1 MFDHILLPLDGSPLA
16 ECVLPHAVALAK
28 AFKSRLTLLRVVF
41 QKRSENQQSIVNP
54 MDWQMLKSEA
64 DAYLKSV
71 QSRLENVDVQSEPY
85 VMEGNPAQQIIDYTR
100 DEQVDLIVMSSHG
113 KGGLSEWNINSVVQK
128 VLYRAFVPVMLIRA
142 YHASP
147 EPLTGLTYD
156 RILLPLDGSKRA
168 ECSLPLAKSI
178 GAVQDAKIYLTH
190 IVEEP
195 ILPTQTPLSKEDREL
210 IHRLTEINV
219 NEAERYLNMIKDQF
233 EGIDTQTI
241 IETSSKTNIAL
252 HNIVERDNIDLVILS
267 AHGYSG
273 ENRWPYGNITLNFI
287 AYGTT
292 PLIIIQ
298 DLSEDEIAKTLAE
311 KYATQSKGH

>member
-1 MFDHILLPLDGSPLA
+1 MFDHILLPLDGSALA

-41 QKRSENQQSIVNP
+41 PKKSENQQSIVNP

-71 QSRLENVDVQSEPY
+71 QLRLDDVGVQSEIC

-100 DEQVDLIVMSSHG
+100 DEKVDLIVMSSHG

-147 EPLTGLTYD
+147 EPLEGLTYD

-178 GAVQDAKIYLTH
+178 GAVQHAKIYLTH

-195 ILPTQTPLSKEDREL
+195 ILPNQTPLSKEDRDL
-210 IHRLTEINV
+210 IKRLTEIKV
-219 NEAERYLNMIKDQF
+219 NEAERYLSMIKEQF
-233 EGIDTQTI
+233 DEIDIQTI

-252 HNIVERDNIDLVILS
+252 HDIVERDEIDLVLMS

-311 KYATQSKGH
+311 KYAKQSKGH